1 MSTPMLVAAALSNR
15 DWRPALQ
22 RQVRDHESD
31 VIVELVRDRHQAMA
45 DVVDIVIVDD
55 DTSWINAAVV
65 SALQGAGKCVVG
77 VFDPAEGDG
86 YGQDF
91 LRENGIHLVVRADLP
106 TDALIAFLRSNRP
119 NRVQN
124 LDDRA
129 LLDAYDDLT
138 PIEARRVTAVGGPS
152 GAGCTEV
159 AVGLAQLWS
168 GDSVVLVDSDE
179 THPAIAR
186 RLGLS
191 IHPHIV
197 TAVDAVRRSS
207 ASVGDV
213 GELTLEACTAR
224 SKLGQGELPFHVIAG
239 LASRDD
245 WSLLRADETVT
256 LLDELTQRYAHVI
269 AKVGSNLEEL
279 PATSRYE
286 VSRQVIKRADRVI
299 GVANASPTGLL
310 HFVDWLVDAVMVA
323 DNTLVDVVLNQAPSN
338 PSRCSQ
344 LHDEL
349 LNITG
354 DRLNSITFVPTDR
367 RVERAAW
374 DATTIAKGPFLRQLS
389 TLTGAP
395 KSRLGWRRTAIFERS
410 TSSFATT
417 TAVSSTERAA

>member
-1 MSTPMLVAAALSNR
+1 MLVAAALSNR
-15 DWRPALQ
+15 EWRSALQ

-31 VIVELVRDRHQAMA
+31 LIIELVRDRHQALA
-45 DVVDIVIVDD
+45 DVVDVVIVDD
-55 DTSWINAAVV
+55 DTSWINAGVV
-65 SALQGAGKCVVG
+65 SALQSAGKCVVG

-86 YGQDF
+86 YGQAF

-106 TDALIAFLRSNRP
+106 TDALIAFLRDHRP
-119 NRVQN
+119 NRVQA

-129 LLDAYDDLT
+129 TLDAYDDLT
-138 PIEARRVTAVGGPS
+138 PMESRRVTAVGGPS
-152 GAGCTEV
+152 GAGSTEV
-159 AVGLAQLWS
+159 AVGLAQLLS
-168 GDSVVLVDSDE
+168 GEPTVLVDTDE
-179 THPAIAR
+179 NHPAITR

-207 ASVGDV
+207 VSSDV
-213 GELTLEACTAR
+213 SELTLEACTAR

-256 LLDELTQRYAHVI
+256 LLDELTQRYTHVI

-279 PATSRYE
+279 SATPRYE

-299 GVANASPTGLL
+299 GVAEASPTGLL
-310 HFVDWLVDAVMVA
+310 HFVDWLVDAVMLA
-323 DNTLVDVVLNQAPSN
+323 DNTVIDVVLNSAPSN

-344 LHDEL
+344 LHEEL

-354 DRLNSITFVPTDR
+354 DRLNSITFVPADR

-389 TLTGAP
+389 TLTGAST
-395 KSRLGWRRTAIFERS
+395 SRLGWRRTAIRERS
-410 TSSFATT
+410 IEPA
-417 TAVSSTERAA
+417 APILASSTERAA